1 MKREV
6 VQGHV
11 PTRSGP
17 RRSKRIAAQEE
28 HQLVVPRPYIGSN
41 QKALDSKG
49 PRPPISKRAK
59 PISRKKPPSSKR
71 AKPTSRKKP
80 PSSKRSKPPNSVG
93 ELTKACI
100 RLNIKPESS
109 PAKVKT
115 EKVYLDFNVNYFG
128 DNLVSVVV
136 RLSDRNANPELNN
149 RRIKGPLLGRLL
161 RRL

>member
-6 VQGHV
+6 VRGHV
-11 PTRSGP
+11 PTHSGP
-17 RRSKRIAAQEE
+17 RRSKRIAAREE
-28 HQLVVPRPYIGSN
+28 RQLVVPRPYIGAVY
-41 QKALDSKG
+41 KAPDSKG
-49 PRPPISKRAK
+49 PRPPISKRV
-59 PISRKKPPSSKR
+59 
-71 AKPTSRKKP
+71 KPTSRKKP
-80 PSSKRSKPPNSVG
+80 PSSKKSKPPNSVG

-128 DNLVSVVV
+128 DNYNLVSVVV

>member
-59 PISRKKPPSSKR
+59 PISRKKPS
-71 AKPTSRKKP
+71 
-80 PSSKRSKPPNSVG
+80 SSKRSKPPNSVG

-128 DNLVSVVV
+128 DNYNLVSVVV

>member
-49 PRPPISKRAK
+49 PRPPI
-59 PISRKKPPSSKR
+59 SKR

-128 DNLVSVVV
+128 DNYNLVSVVV

>member
-41 QKALDSKG
+41 QKALDSKK
-49 PRPPISKRAK
+49 PRPPI
-59 PISRKKPPSSKR
+59 SKR

-128 DNLVSVVV
+128 DNYNLVSVVV

>member
-6 VQGHV
+6 VQGHA

-49 PRPPISKRAK
+49 PRPPI
-59 PISRKKPPSSKR
+59 SKR

-128 DNLVSVVV
+128 DNYNLVSVVV